1 MLLFILHNYLVF
13 LPLCILVFFIIY
25 FYVKRHKENK
35 ITSNYFKEEF
45 KKIRPQ
51 EAYKQKVD
59 LKETLKPKD
68 FNDIQRMTKHN
79 KNTYRDSKGRY
90 ASLK

>member
-13 LPLCILVFFIIY
+13 LPLCILVFFIIS
-25 FYVKRHKENK
+25 FYVKKHKENK
-35 ITSNYFKEEF
+35 LPLNYFKEEF
-45 KKIRPQ
+45 KGEIQ
-51 EAYKQKVD
+51 EAYKKQKVD

-68 FNDIQRMTKHN
+68 FNDIQSMTKRN